1 MRRWARGLL
10 AAGLLV
16 ACTRRG
22 PAQLDPA
29 VVALVNGE
37 AVPVA
42 EFSRELALAY
52 EVPEGATA
60 PAPDQLQALKH
71 TVLQELV
78 DRQLLLQDAKA
89 KGIVVSEEAVQA
101 AVAQLKGEYQDGRFQ
116 EALSQ
121 GRLSES
127 EFEGKTAAR
136 LTVERLVDEVVYQ
149 RVAVTEEELQG
160 YLEAHAEEFQEPE
173 QVHAA
178 QIVVKELEDARR
190 LRDELHRG
198 AKFGDLARAHSLS
211 ADARLGGDLGWF
223 PRGVMPPE
231 FDAVAFS
238 LQPGQ
243 ISDVVTSEY
252 GFHLFKVLERR
263 PARKKDLAQVR
274 REVEH
279 RLLRDKKE
287 KAQAAYVQGLRE
299 HASVR
304 INQAAVAKVTLPVS
318 SGPVPAPPTAEVHP

>member
-1 MRRWARGLL
+1 MTRRASRLAAALLL
-10 AAGLLV
+10 AAC
-16 ACTRRG
+16 ARRG
-22 PAQLDPA
+22 PPPLDPG
-29 VVALVNGE
+29 VVAMVNGE
-37 AVPVA
+37 PIPVA
-42 EFSRELALAY
+42 EFERELALAY
-52 EVPEGATA
+52 EVPEGATV
-60 PAPDQLQALKH
+60 PAPDQLVALKQ
-71 TVLQELV
+71 TVLRELV

-89 KGIVVSEEAVQA
+89 KGIAVAPEAVRT
-101 AVAQLKGEYQDGRFQ
+101 AVAQLKAEYQDGRFQ
-116 EALSQ
+116 EALAQ
-121 GRLSES
+121 GRLTES
-127 EFEGKTAAR
+127 EFEQKTAAR
-136 LTVERLVDEVVYQ
+136 LTVEKLVDEVVYQ

-160 YLEAHAEEFQEPE
+160 YLDAHAAEFQEPE

-178 QIVVKELEDARR
+178 QIVVKDLEDARR

-263 PARKKDLAQVR
+263 PARRKDLTQVR
-274 REVEH
+274 REVER
-279 RLLRDKKE
+279 RLLRDKQE
-287 KAQAAYVQGLRE
+287 KAQASYVLGLRQ
-299 HASVR
+299 HASIR
-304 INQAAVAKVTLPVS
+304 TNDAALAAVK
-318 SGPVPAPPTAEVHP
+318 APPSPTPQRPSAEARP

>member
-1 MRRWARGLL
+1 MTPRASQLATALVL
-10 AAGLLV
+10 AAC
-16 ACTRRG
+16 ARRG
-22 PAQLDPA
+22 PPPLDPG

-37 AVPVA
+37 PIPVA
-42 EFSRELALAY
+42 EFERELALAY

-60 PAPDQLQALKH
+60 PAPDQLVALKQ
-71 TVLQELV
+71 TVLRELV

-89 KGIVVSEEAVQA
+89 KGISIPPEAVRT
-101 AVAQLKGEYQDGRFQ
+101 AVTQLKAEYQDGRFQ
-116 EALSQ
+116 DALAQ
-121 GRLSES
+121 GRLTEP
-127 EFEGKTAAR
+127 EFEQKTAAR
-136 LTVERLVDEVVYQ
+136 LTVEKLVDEVVYQ

-160 YLEAHAEEFQEPE
+160 YLDAHAAEFQEPE

-274 REVEH
+274 REVER
-279 RLLRDKKE
+279 RLLRDKQE
-287 KAQAAYVQGLRE
+287 KAQAAYVQTLRE
-299 HASVR
+299 R
-304 INQAAVAKVTLPVS
+304 AALRTNDAALDAVK
-318 SGPVPAPPTAEVHP
+318 GPPSPTPQRPAAEARP

>member
-1 MRRWARGLL
+1 MTWRASWLAAVLLL
-10 AAGLLV
+10 AA
-16 ACTRRG
+16 CPRRG
-22 PAQLDPA
+22 PPPLSPT

-37 AVPVA
+37 AIPVA
-42 EFSRELALAY
+42 ELERELALAY

-60 PAPDQLQALKH
+60 PAPDQLVALKQ
-71 TVLQELV
+71 TVLRGLV

-89 KGIVVSEEAVQA
+89 KGIVVPPEAVRT
-101 AVAQLKGEYQDGRFQ
+101 AVAQLKAEYQDGRFQ

-121 GRLSES
+121 GRLTETD
-127 EFEGKTAAR
+127 FEQKTDDR
-136 LTVERLVDEVVYQ
+136 LTVEKLVDEVVYQ

-160 YLEAHAEEFQEPE
+160 YLDAHAAEFQEPE

-178 QIVVKELEDARR
+178 QIVVKDLEDARK

-263 PARKKDLAQVR
+263 PARKKDLTQVR
-274 REVEH
+274 HEVER

-299 HASVR
+299 RAAIRTNDAVVTSV
-304 INQAAVAKVTLPVS
+304 K
-318 SGPVPAPPTAEVHP
+318 GPPAISPQRPTAEANP

>member
-1 MRRWARGLL
+1 MSRRAGRLAALLLL
-10 AAGLLV
+10 A

-22 PAQLDPA
+22 PPQLDPA
-29 VVALVNGE
+29 VVALVNNE
-37 AVPVA
+37 ASPVT
-42 EFSRELALAY
+42 EFARELALAY

-60 PAPDQLQALKH
+60 PAPDQLLALKQ

-78 DRQLLLQDAKA
+78 DRQLLLQEAKA
-89 KGIVVSEEAVQA
+89 KGISVTPEAVQA
-101 AVAQLKGEYQDGRFQ
+101 AVTHLKAEYQDGRFQ
-116 EALSQ
+116 EALSL
-121 GRLSES
+121 GRVSEP
-127 EFEGKTAAR
+127 EFERKTAER
-136 LTVERLVDEVVYQ
+136 LTVEKLVDEVVYQ

-160 YLEAHAEEFQEPE
+160 YLDSHAEEFQEPE

-274 REVEH
+274 REVER

-287 KAQAAYVQGLRE
+287 KAQAAFVQALRE
-299 HASVR
+299 HASIR
-304 INQAAVAKVTLPVS
+304 TNEAAVAKVN
-318 SGPVPAPPTAEVHP
+318 GPPSPTPTPEARP

>member
-1 MRRWARGLL
+1 MKRWACGLAAASLLL
-10 AAGLLV
+10 ACA
-16 ACTRRG
+16 RRG
-22 PAQLDPA
+22 APQLDPA

-37 AVPVA
+37 PIAVS

-60 PAPDQLQALKH
+60 PAPDQLAALKH

-78 DRQLLLQDAKA
+78 DRQLLLQDARA
-89 KGIVVSEEAVQA
+89 KHISVSPEAVQA
-101 AVAQLKGEYQDGRFQ
+101 AVARLKAEYQEGRFQ

-121 GRLSES
+121 GRLSEAA
-127 EFEGKTAAR
+127 FESNTAAR
-136 LTVERLVDEVVYQ
+136 LTVEKLVDEVVYQ

-160 YLEAHAEEFQEPE
+160 YLDAHAQEFQEPE

-178 QIVVKELEDARR
+178 QIVVKELEDAQR

-252 GFHLFKVLERR
+252 GFHLFKVLERK
-263 PARKKDLAQVR
+263 PAHKKDLAQVR
-274 REVEH
+274 REVER

-287 KAQAAYVQGLRE
+287 KAQAAYVESLRE
-299 HASVR
+299 HAVIR
-304 INQAAVAKVTLPVS
+304 TNDAALAQLT
-318 SGPVPAPPTAEVHP
+318 GPPAPTLARPTQVHP

>member
-1 MRRWARGLL
+1 MTPRASRLAIALVL
-10 AAGLLV
+10 AAC
-16 ACTRRG
+16 ARRG
-22 PAQLDPA
+22 PPPLDPG

-37 AVPVA
+37 PIPVA
-42 EFSRELALAY
+42 EFERELSLAY

-60 PAPDQLQALKH
+60 PAPDQLVALKQ
-71 TVLQELV
+71 TVLRELV

-89 KGIVVSEEAVQA
+89 KGISIPFEAVRT
-101 AVAQLKGEYQDGRFQ
+101 AVTQLKAEYQDGRFQ
-116 EALSQ
+116 DALAQ
-121 GRLSES
+121 GRLTEP
-127 EFEGKTAAR
+127 EFEQKTADR
-136 LTVERLVDEVVYQ
+136 LIVEKLVDEVVYQ

-160 YLEAHAEEFQEPE
+160 YLDAHAAEFQEPE

-274 REVEH
+274 REVER
-279 RLLRDKKE
+279 RLLRDKQE
-287 KAQAAYVQGLRE
+287 KAQAAYVQTLRE
-299 HASVR
+299 HAALR
-304 INQAAVAKVTLPVS
+304 TNDAALAAVK
-318 SGPVPAPPTAEVHP
+318 APPSLTPQRPAVEARP

>member
-1 MRRWARGLL
+1 MTGRAARLAAALLL
-10 AAGLLV
+10 AAC
-16 ACTRRG
+16 ARRG
-22 PAQLDPA
+22 PPPLPA
-29 VVALVNGE
+29 TVVALVNGE
-37 AVPVA
+37 PIPVA
-42 EFSRELALAY
+42 GFERELALAY

-60 PAPDQLQALKH
+60 PAPDQLVALKQ
-71 TVLQELV
+71 TVLRELV
-78 DRQLLLQDAKA
+78 DRQLLLQDARA
-89 KGIVVSEEAVQA
+89 RGIVVPTEAVRT
-101 AVAQLKGEYQDGRFQ
+101 AVAQLKAEYQDGRFQ
-116 EALSQ
+116 EALTQ
-121 GRLSES
+121 GRLTEA
-127 EFEGKTAAR
+127 EFEQKTADR
-136 LTVERLVDEVVYQ
+136 LTVEKLVDEVVYQ

-160 YLEAHAEEFQEPE
+160 YLDAHAAEFQEPE

-178 QIVVKELEDARR
+178 QIVVKDLEDARK

-198 AKFGDLARAHSLS
+198 TKFGELARAHSLS

-274 REVEH
+274 REVER
-279 RLLRDKKE
+279 RLLRDKQE
-287 KAQAAYVQGLRE
+287 QAQASYVRGLRE
-299 HASVR
+299 HASLR
-304 INQAAVAKVTLPVS
+304 TNDAAVAAVK
-318 SGPVPAPPTAEVHP
+318 GPPAPTPQRPEAEARP

>member
-1 MRRWARGLL
+1 MTWRASRLAAALLL
-10 AAGLLV
+10 AAC
-16 ACTRRG
+16 ARRG
-22 PAQLDPA
+22 PPPLDPG
-29 VVALVNGE
+29 VVAMVNGE
-37 AVPVA
+37 PIPVA
-42 EFSRELALAY
+42 EFERELALAY
-52 EVPEGATA
+52 EVPEGATV
-60 PAPDQLQALKH
+60 PAPDQLVALKQ
-71 TVLQELV
+71 TVLRELV

-89 KGIVVSEEAVQA
+89 KAISVPAEAVRT
-101 AVAQLKGEYQDGRFQ
+101 AVAQLKAEYQDGRFQ
-116 EALSQ
+116 EALDQ
-121 GRLSES
+121 GRLTEP
-127 EFEGKTAAR
+127 EFEQRTAAR
-136 LTVERLVDEVVYQ
+136 LTVEKLVDEVVYQ

-160 YLEAHAEEFQEPE
+160 YLDAHAAEFQEPE

-178 QIVVKELEDARR
+178 QIVVKDLEDARR

-274 REVEH
+274 REVER
-279 RLLRDKKE
+279 RLLRDKQE
-287 KAQAAYVQGLRE
+287 KAQASYVLGLRQ
-299 HASVR
+299 HASLR
-304 INQAAVAKVTLPVS
+304 TNDAAVAAVK
-318 SGPVPAPPTAEVHP
+318 PPPSPTPQRPSAEARP